1 MFKNCHI
8 HHHINSSPNKKINS
22 AASLLILLLI
32 LCRSSLL
39 IIAGGV
45 HRFPPLDAPVG
56 RPFTFAIAEGHHIDI
71 ERLPGW
77 CKFNSSAKL
86 LYGIPQLANVGLEH
100 ILIHDSLIEVK
111 VYEEED
117 NFCGKDSSTN
127 WLEIMDPRLL
137 NKISIQEQFQTVKT
151 LLSMLKN
158 TQLRMSDVR
167 IFPRSYLERY
177 RLVTKTLYELASNI
191 NNYDN
196 NGVVIALNISCGEI
210 DDPASD
216 IINEVAD
223 VLPFQVVEG
232 ELRKDRPF
240 IPTTTQIQ
248 TTTSATTRT
257 TRRIHQPLNELNK
270 KPILL
275 NPIKSFHCSRGIL
288 CRLPIDEN
296 TFLDPEDGHTSKLSL
311 SVHSIE
317 NNNSNNFLVVI
328 PGQNIL
334 EGIPVTG
341 EFGEASTK
349 EEEEFTFRLEA
360 RDSQNAAHSASFQV
374 FVSRQP
380 LDGPKPNHR
389 YSMVLDVPVERFY
402 SKPEMLRD
410 FVYRLS
416 GILKRFPLPAASS
429 PTFLQTPERIEA
441 ATEIY
446 IDRITDNGSGQ
457 TLLQWWDA
465 TISRTHCDEKRIN
478 STKERMVHQ
487 HHHTGVE
494 KVRHEFAKQMGAQ
507 FHVRKVTLELLG
519 KCLAQHMLDS
529 MRVRVYTTTQRNTL
543 AVEEGIGSVFSGW
556 TQTLLIPLILIATI
570 LLLITVLVLLCC
582 AHHRRGKKGARI
594 NRRNEY
600 TTKGRPVVFPD
611 EVPHRDEG
619 SSADGSLATVTTPM
633 LMEREQPP
641 LDPNKMTMH
650 ENPLYRPPPQLQA
663 QLTRNGTSNLNG
675 ITNGQAQ
682 KQQHEM
688 SPLNGGSP
696 GRQYI
701 SQQQKSPPPP
711 QMVSTFS
718 PPGALRAIDA
728 SPTPQRAH
736 PTLPSTFQ
744 REHPHQHSVRF
755 HQHPTPVG
763 QRMPPPY
770 IAH

>member
-8 HHHINSSPNKKINS
+8 HHHTNSSPNKKINS

-39 IIAGGV
+39 IIAEGV
-45 HRFPPLDAPVG
+45 HRFPQLDAPVG

-71 ERLPGW
+71 ERLPEW

-117 NFCGKDSSTN
+117 NLCGKDSSTY
-127 WLEIMDPRLL
+127 WLEIMDPRSL
-137 NKISIQEQFQTVKT
+137 NKISIEEQLLVLIFKT

-158 TQLRMSDVR
+158 TQLRMGDVR

-223 VLPFQVVEG
+223 VLPFQY
-232 ELRKDRPF
+232 R
-240 IPTTTQIQ
+240 
-248 TTTSATTRT
+248 
-257 TRRIHQPLNELNK
+257 
-270 KPILL
+270 
-275 NPIKSFHCSRGIL
+275 FHCSRGIL

-296 TFLDPEDGHTSKLSL
+296 TFIDPEDGRTSKLSL

-341 EFGEASTK
+341 EFGEASAK
-349 EEEEFTFRLEA
+349 EQEEFTFRLEA
-360 RDSQNAAHSASFQV
+360 RDSQNAAHSSPFHV
-374 FVSRQP
+374 FVSRPP

-389 YSMVLDVPVERFY
+389 YSMVLDVPVERFH

-416 GILKRFPLPAASS
+416 GILKRFPLPSASS

-465 TISRTHCDEKRIN
+465 TISRTNCDEKRIN

-507 FHVRKVTLELLG
+507 FHVTLELLG

-543 AVEEGIGSVFSGW
+543 AVEEGIGSVFS
-556 TQTLLIPLILIATI
+556 
-570 LLLITVLVLLCC
+570 
-582 AHHRRGKKGARI
+582 
-594 NRRNEY
+594 
-600 TTKGRPVVFPD
+600 GRPVVFPD

>member
-8 HHHINSSPNKKINS
+8 HHHANSSPSKKINS

-45 HRFPPLDAPVG
+45 HRFPQLDAPVG
-56 RPFTFAIAEGHHIDI
+56 RPFTFAIAEGHYIDI

-86 LYGIPQLANVGLEH
+86 LYGIPQLSGRMMSKKESKYPTKITNLRKKTISGKSFQCGITYIVEQYVEHIANVGLEH

-117 NFCGKDSSTN
+117 NFCGKDSSTY

-158 TQLRMSDVR
+158 TQLRMGDVR

-177 RLVTKTLYELASNI
+177 RLVTKTLYQLASNI

-223 VLPFQVVEG
+223 VLPFQ
-232 ELRKDRPF
+232 
-240 IPTTTQIQ
+240 
-248 TTTSATTRT
+248 
-257 TRRIHQPLNELNK
+257 
-270 KPILL
+270 PILL

-296 TFLDPEDGHTSKLSL
+296 TFLDPEDGYTSKLSL

-341 EFGEASTK
+341 EFGEASAK

-374 FVSRQP
+374 FVSCPP

-389 YSMVLDVPVERFY
+389 YSMVLDVPVERFH

-416 GILKRFPLPAASS
+416 VILKRFPLPSASS

-465 TISRTHCDEKRIN
+465 TVSRSHCDEKRIN

-507 FHVRKVTLELLG
+507 FHVTLELLG

-543 AVEEGIGSVFSGW
+543 AVEEGIGSVFS
-556 TQTLLIPLILIATI
+556 
-570 LLLITVLVLLCC
+570 
-582 AHHRRGKKGARI
+582 
-594 NRRNEY
+594 
-600 TTKGRPVVFPD
+600 GRPVVFPD

-675 ITNGQAQ
+675 ITNGIAQ

-718 PPGALRAIDA
+718 PPGPLRAIDA

>member
-1 MFKNCHI
+1 MIKNCHI
-8 HHHINSSPNKKINS
+8 FHSNPSSNKKINS

-32 LCRSSLL
+32 LCRPSLS
-39 IIAGGV
+39 IVAGGV
-45 HRFPPLDAPVG
+45 HRFPQLDVPVG
-56 RPFTFAIAEGHHIDI
+56 RPFTFAIGEGHHIDI

-77 CKFNSSAKL
+77 CKFNSSARL
-86 LYGIPQLANVGLEH
+86 LYGIPQLTNVGLEH
-100 ILIHDSLIEVK
+100 IVIHDSLIEVK

-117 NFCGKDSSTN
+117 NFCGTDSLTN

-137 NKISIQEQFQTVKT
+137 TKVPIEEQFQTVKP

-167 IFPRSYLERY
+167 IFPRFYLERY
-177 RLVTKTLYELASNI
+177 RQVTETLYELSSNI
-191 NNYDN
+191 NYDN
-196 NGVVIALNISCGEI
+196 NCVVIALNISCGEI
-210 DDPASD
+210 DEQASA
-216 IINEVAD
+216 IISEVAENG
-223 VLPFQVVEG
+223 LAFQVVEG

-240 IPTTTQIQ
+240 IHTTTQIQ

-257 TRRIHQPLNELNK
+257 TRRIHQPLNEINQ
-270 KPILL
+270 KPILV

-317 NNNSNNFLVVI
+317 NNTKNFLVVI
-328 PGQNIL
+328 PGQNML
-334 EGIPVTG
+334 EGVPITG
-341 EFGEASTK
+341 EFGEASAEK
-349 EEEEFTFRLEA
+349 EEEFTFRLEA

-374 FVSRQP
+374 FVSRPP

-389 YSMVLDVPVERFY
+389 FSMVLDVPVERFHT
-402 SKPEMLRD
+402 KPEMLRD

-416 GILKRFPLPAASS
+416 GILKRFPIPPATLPTS
-429 PTFLQTPERIEA
+429 LQTPERIEA

-446 IDRITDNGSGQ
+446 IDRIYDNGSGQ
-457 TLLQWWDA
+457 TLLQWWDT

-556 TQTLLIPLILIATI
+556 TQTLLVPIILIATI
-570 LLLITVLVLLCC
+570 LLLITVLILLCC

-663 QLTRNGTSNLNG
+663 QLTRNGTSHLSG
-675 ITNGQAQ
+675 ITNGQAT

-701 SQQQKSPPPP
+701 SQQQKSPPP
-711 QMVSTFS
+711 QMASTFS

-736 PTLPSTFQ
+736 PPLPSTFQ
-744 REHPHQHSVRF
+744 RENPHQHSVRF
-755 HQHPTPVG
+755 HQHSTPVG

-770 IAH
+770 MAH